1 MKAAKTTVTKLGIK
15 RIPWLELRS
24 QNREKGKN
32 RKRTRCEPQGET
44 SGEAVGSTRKRH
56 KVGKQKS
63 FDPLLSSTLTTLF
76 ELRVQYAEYF

>member
-44 SGEAVGSTRKRH
+44 SGEAV
-56 KVGKQKS
+56 
-63 FDPLLSSTLTTLF
+63 
-76 ELRVQYAEYF
+76 